1 MWKWPSMVDLWKRR
15 PTLESVERIFVMV
28 AALAALL
35 PLYQY
40 YAERH
45 DRRLDRA
52 VNLVTSGDAC
62 RGWIGLDEPWFE
74 REKTTEGFRR
84 HLEKSYYISAMELIC
99 GEVLAALEEDVA
111 VEDAR
116 KALIERYSDPS
127 NWE

>member
-74 REKTTEGFRR
+74 QEKPLKASDVTLRR
-84 HLEKSYYISAMELIC
+84 AITYPLWNSSA
-99 GEVLAALEEDVA
+99 
-111 VEDAR
+111 AR
-116 KALIERYSDPS
+116 CLQLSKRMWLSRTQERL
-127 NWE
+127 